1 MTPEDLFGL
10 ASAAVLPGWA
20 ILILAPRRWPLLNA
34 VPALVLP
41 GALSLLYAGVVLTHF
56 ANATA
61 AGGGFGSLAQVAIL
75 FSDDWALLAGWV
87 HYLAFDLF
95 IGAWA
100 AARMD
105 RNGLDRLVQAAI
117 LVCIFLF
124 GPLGLVLVLLTE
136 LGLRG
141 LLLLPRPHHEK
152 V

>member
-20 ILILAPRRWPLLNA
+20 ILIFAPRRWPLLNA

-105 RNGLDRLVQAAI
+105 RNGLDRMVQAAI